1 MTTGSLAAKVP
12 GAVNKVMDRGE
23 QAPAAKVSAPSIP
36 PSRTGGSAFMPVA
49 RPPVILSPTCPHSSP
64 LATLQE
70 QGVARAQAY
79 LKQLGGHSLSAA
91 EQAPFHQGVGDGNW
105 CGMFAGTCLG
115 LKQDARVGLASTSR
129 ALGFFTQPGSGRQL
143 FILDGTDTAG
153 KQWTDWSATQN
164 GLPTQRYTSQ
174 NLPIRPGDVVIFDDG
189 FRGGTGH
196 IGLVASYTPPM
207 LTTIEGNVD
216 GGQIKTYT
224 YDLSD
229 PKVAAQIDGFGRPAL
244 SDFDVPAQPRG
255 RVIQPS

>member
-1 MTTGSLAAKVP
+1 
-12 GAVNKVMDRGE
+12 
-23 QAPAAKVSAPSIP
+23 
-36 PSRTGGSAFMPVA
+36 
-49 RPPVILSPTCPHSSP
+49 
-64 LATLQE
+64 
-70 QGVARAQAY
+70 
-79 LKQLGGHSLSAA
+79 
-91 EQAPFHQGVGDGNW
+91 
-105 CGMFAGTCLG
+105 
-115 LKQDARVGLASTSR
+115 
-129 ALGFFTQPGSGRQL
+129 
-143 FILDGTDTAG
+143 
-153 KQWTDWSATQN
+153 QN